1 MSLKFFSDIFQSL
14 TSTPRVVRFLIYV
27 IRITP
32 LEFPRSV
39 CKFIFKQFLKW
50 RDEKYERERREE
62 RHDRRYEY
70 EEDKR

>member
-1 MSLKFFSDIFQSL
+1 MTVELICDVPTSRLVIKISFLSLK
-14 TSTPRVVRFLIYV
+14 
-27 IRITP
+27 
-32 LEFPRSV
+32 RSV

-50 RDEKYERERREE
+50 RDDKYERERREE